1 MKLTI
6 AITLSLLATSVHG
19 VSDHLW
25 YNYNLANITDWYNEI
40 TVHPNMEPTSTYF
53 MSNGFANGYFGIQPN
68 SPNKTVLFSIWVNIS
83 YMILMPLCNG
93 IVILTICT

>member
-19 VSDHLW
+19 VADHLW